1 MRKTRL
7 LSLLVLL
14 MTAATS
20 AWADVWTDIIINGD
34 LEGADRQCFFV
45 KENGIGNGNVYYAR
59 IKDGIG
65 VDNSRAIEVQSTGT
79 EAQTW
84 DTQFFVRL
92 PYELPANTPYRVS
105 FDYKADKTGNCDL
118 QCQNEP
124 GEYIWYTIG
133 VSNSAITFGNGWST
147 FNSGE
152 ITVPEQCDGLQNAD
166 GPHLNNYQT
175 ISFSLGINGEA
186 TKYIIDNIKVEIPS
200 DVLSGLTKKP
210 LTKEMS
216 QYPVE
221 ITSMAIMGDFLGQ
234 GEVNNW
240 NPTNGWALTQDNSNP
255 AIWKLTR
262 EFTAVARTYE
272 YKIFANG
279 NMDDFTLPV
288 PAADKGQFVISE
300 AGDYTLTVTVDT
312 EVGTASVRAAVPG
325 SYTVKMKDGT
335 DDITNWS
342 LTPTGVTTTG
352 VASGSQVTLTYS
364 GEREVEGLKCDAL
377 GFPKVLNLQNNT
389 IVNGSGEGLIP
400 ELQPYLGIIN
410 KIECVVDATNS
421 SYLNMQW
428 GGMVDET
435 WTFRGAWFGQMGS
448 VYKYVCKGEPIS
460 STWAVEIQVD
470 ENSGALLYGMKVYFS
485 DGSDPKIFGF
495 FPDESF
501 KEWTLGSMPETN
513 LEVEVEYE
521 PLFAPAYSDVTMKPG
536 TVDADKWTITPNT
549 DVMETSSVA
558 LTYSGER
565 EVRYLASEPMGFPIL
580 LDKKVNTLASGT
592 GEALFPKLIKKRNK
606 INKIECL
613 LDAPDAP
620 YVLIQWGYMKDEN
633 TPQQQWIASSM
644 FTGET
649 GLRKYVCEGDAI
661 PETWNVEI
669 HIGDDNTALLCGL
682 KVYFNDGSDPLAYGF
697 LPEDDTFKSW
707 TLYNMPNTNPL
718 VEVVYVPEQAAFATE
733 GNEVLTPKAAEGVI
747 AGTDEPIIEEGTVA
761 KIGQSDNVQ
770 GTVMYAV
777 TTTADAAPALDAFS
791 ATVPTAEDYDD
802 ATTVFVWYYIQGA
815 DAPEGQTATVENTF
829 RDSEICSTPLQ
840 VNVLS
845 NKFTLTFD
853 PAPVEKVD
861 VTVDGQAATPA
872 QDGKLENVPMGKQVK
887 VTAKT
892 GYKLKKV
899 EVKKGSAAAKT
910 ITIGDMELTYAD
922 GDKWET
928 IVSKNSDKIKI
939 FSNKIVQLAQPAP
952 NQYRYIHVWYT
963 AVKPSDFIEPS
974 NNYQWDIVE
983 VYF

>member
-1 MRKTRL
+1 M
-7 LSLLVLL
+7 
-14 MTAATS
+14 
-20 AWADVWTDIIINGD
+20 
-34 LEGADRQCFFV
+34 
-45 KENGIGNGNVYYAR
+45 
-59 IKDGIG
+59 
-65 VDNSRAIEVQSTGT
+65 
-79 EAQTW
+79 
-84 DTQFFVRL
+84 
-92 PYELPANTPYRVS
+92 
-105 FDYKADKTGNCDL
+105 
-118 QCQNEP
+118 
-124 GEYIWYTIG
+124 
-133 VSNSAITFGNGWST
+133 
-147 FNSGE
+147 
-152 ITVPEQCDGLQNAD
+152 PEQCDGLQNAD

-175 ISFSLGINGEA
+175 ISFSLGKNGEA

-221 ITSMAIMGDFLGQ
+221 ITSMAIMGDFLGK

-279 NMDDFTLPV
+279 NMNDFTLPV

-312 EVGTASVRAAVPG
+312 EAGTASVRAAVPG
-325 SYTVKMKDGT
+325 TYTVKMKDGT

-435 WTFRGAWFGQMGS
+435 WRCRGAWFGQMGS
-448 VYKYVCKGEPIS
+448 VYKYVCKGEPLS

-521 PLFAPAYSDVTMKPG
+521 PLFVPAYSDVTMKPG

-558 LTYSGER
+558 LTYSGEKK
-565 EVRYLASEPMGFPIL
+565 VRYLASEPMGFPIL
-580 LDKKVNTLASGT
+580 LNKNVNTLASGT
-592 GEALFPKLIKKRNK
+592 GEALFPKLIRKRNK

-644 FTGET
+644 FTDET

-718 VEVVYVPEQAAFATE
+718 VEVVYAPKATATTAPEATTDDIIPGSTTAIVSNGVASGGTLNYKTTTTNTKPTTTE
-733 GNEVLTPKAAEGVI
+733 GFS
-747 AGTDEPIIEEGTVA
+747 TD
-761 KIGQSDNVQ
+761 
-770 GTVMYAV
+770 
-777 TTTADAAPALDAFS
+777 
-791 ATVPTAEDYDD
+791 VPTAENLTEPGTYY
-802 ATTVFVWYYIQGA
+802 VWYYIQGDNTHNDSEIFGPVTVTIPDPA
-815 DAPEGQTATVENTF
+815 DAKYNVTFNTEGLDAEEAAKWSATPNTDVSEGQTVTVSYTGTRKVIGVKAGKKRAESPFAHVTDSDLGKVIGADGNIYDNVDAATAATTTAVAKICYVGSETGDPTYNHGLALALTDESGPMTWNPARIACSDKNISTPITGASWRLPSKNHWNLLMTAAGGVTAL
-829 RDSEICSTPLQ
+829 RDSFSGIAGSSNLQSGWYWSSSTTDDGKAWNYSMTSGTWAGNSKAGDP
-840 VNVLS
+840 VNV
-845 NKFTLTFD
+845 
-853 PAPVEKVD
+853 
-861 VTVDGQAATPA
+861 
-872 QDGKLENVPMGKQVK
+872 
-887 VTAKT
+887 
-892 GYKLKKV
+892 
-899 EVKKGSAAAKT
+899 
-910 ITIGDMELTYAD
+910 
-922 GDKWET
+922 
-928 IVSKNSDKIKI
+928 
-939 FSNKIVQLAQPAP
+939 
-952 NQYRYIHVWYT
+952 R
-963 AVKPSDFIEPS
+963 AVLVF
-974 NNYQWDIVE
+974 
-983 VYF
+983 